1 MIPDLPEGC
10 NVDQQ
15 IDFYEKLLDT
25 NEGQGLVHI
34 HWHTHRNDPSLCW
47 ICDRATLA
55 HKCLNIAEE
64 ALLLTKSHP
73 DIETNLVPDSDL
85 ESEIDN
91 DLNHDEEPVPEYETL
106 PESLDD
112 SDPSEE

>member
-1 MIPDLPEGC
+1 MIPDLPEG
-10 NVDQQ
+10 NSVDQQ

-55 HKCLNIAEE
+55 HKCINIAME
-64 ALLLTKSHP
+64 ALNNAKSSP
-73 DIETNLVPDSDL
+73 DIEACLDPDSELD
-85 ESEIDN
+85 SEIDSES
-91 DLNHDEEPVPEYETL
+91 LNTDEEAVPEYETVDEYKE
-106 PESLDD
+106 PE
-112 SDPSEE
+112 

>member
-25 NEGQGLVHI
+25 NESQGLVHI

-55 HKCLNIAEE
+55 HKCINIAMEALNI
-64 ALLLTKSHP
+64 KSAP
-73 DIETNLVPDSDL
+73 DIETSLVHDSDL
-85 ESEIDN
+85 ESEID
-91 DLNHDEEPVPEYETL
+91 DESLNRDDEPVPEYDVE
-106 PESLDD
+106 ESDQMGE
-112 SDPSEE
+112 SE

>member
-1 MIPDLPEGC
+1 MIPDLPLGC
-10 NVDQQ
+10 SVDQQ

-64 ALLLTKSHP
+64 ALLSTKSDP
-73 DIETNLVPDSDL
+73 DMETSLVHDSELDSEI
-85 ESEIDN
+85 ESEN
-91 DLNHDEEPVPEYETL
+91 DLNHNEEAVPEYDVVDGQE
-106 PESLDD
+106 
-112 SDPSEE
+112 SEESS

>member
-1 MIPDLPEGC
+1 MIPDLPEG
-10 NVDQQ
+10 NTVEQQ

-55 HKCLNIAEE
+55 HKCINIAMEALNI
-64 ALLLTKSHP
+64 KSAP
-73 DIETNLVPDSDL
+73 DIETGLVPDSELDTEI
-85 ESEIDN
+85 ES
-91 DLNHDEEPVPEYETL
+91 DLNHNDEGTPEYDTMGE
-106 PESLDD
+106 PEST
-112 SDPSEE
+112 EE